1 MKDLRVPRI
10 SQKTRRT
17 WVLKVKPIELTH
29 GGNHLLLHFYMVYI
43 YKYVKKKVETSPGY
57 KVNIHIDEWRD
68 FVQGPME
75 N

>member
-1 MKDLRVPRI
+1 MGNYHIYSIRG
-10 SQKTRRT
+10 
-17 WVLKVKPIELTH
+17 

-57 KVNIHIDEWRD
+57 KANIQIDEWRD

-75 N
+75 NWQSFVR